1 MIKVTVWNEFVE
13 ENMYEHVKKVYPHG
27 IHTCIKNFLET
38 NDDMSVRCVTLS
50 DPDQGLSEEILSDTD
65 VLIWWGH
72 QAHEEVT
79 EENENEAVQIK
90 LTRSEQREQVFMLLF
105 SKSFTNTS
113 VDNMVQDSS
122 ELFMGGVSALAQA
135 EVEGIVSAK
144 EELDEIISRYLKKG
158 WTLSRISKP
167 SLAILELAVYEIK
180 YLDNVPASVA
190 INEAVELAKKYTI
203 DESGFVNGILV
214 SFVRDNGEK

>member
-1 MIKVTVWNEFVE
+1 M
-13 ENMYEHVKKVYPHG
+13 
-27 IHTCIKNFLET
+27 
-38 NDDMSVRCVTLS
+38 
-50 DPDQGLSEEILSDTD
+50 SEEINVTS
-65 VLIWWGH
+65 
-72 QAHEEVT
+72 QEVT

-144 EELDEIISRYLKKG
+144 EELDEIISRYLG

-203 DESGFVNGILV
+203 DESGFVNGILG

>member
-1 MIKVTVWNEFVE
+1 M
-13 ENMYEHVKKVYPHG
+13 
-27 IHTCIKNFLET
+27 
-38 NDDMSVRCVTLS
+38 
-50 DPDQGLSEEILSDTD
+50 SEEINVTS
-65 VLIWWGH
+65 
-72 QAHEEVT
+72 QEVT

-122 ELFMGGVSALAQA
+122 ELFMGGVSVLAQA

-203 DESGFVNGILV
+203 DESGFVNGILG

>member
-1 MIKVTVWNEFVE
+1 M
-13 ENMYEHVKKVYPHG
+13 
-27 IHTCIKNFLET
+27 
-38 NDDMSVRCVTLS
+38 
-50 DPDQGLSEEILSDTD
+50 SEEINVTS
-65 VLIWWGH
+65 
-72 QAHEEVT
+72 QEVT

-158 WTLSRISKP
+158 CTLSRISKP
-167 SLAILELAVYEIK
+167 SLEVKRRKSA
-180 YLDNVPASVA
+180 
-190 INEAVELAKKYTI
+190 
-203 DESGFVNGILV
+203 GFWRL
-214 SFVRDNGEK
+214 SRCL

>member
-1 MIKVTVWNEFVE
+1 M
-13 ENMYEHVKKVYPHG
+13 
-27 IHTCIKNFLET
+27 
-38 NDDMSVRCVTLS
+38 
-50 DPDQGLSEEILSDTD
+50 SEEINVTS
-65 VLIWWGH
+65 
-72 QAHEEVT
+72 QEVT

-144 EELDEIISRYLKKG
+144 EELDEIISRYLKKDG
-158 WTLSRISKP
+158 LFQEFQSRRLQ
-167 SLAILELAVYEIK
+167 SLNLQCMKSSILTMFPQA
-180 YLDNVPASVA
+180 
-190 INEAVELAKKYTI
+190 
-203 DESGFVNGILV
+203 
-214 SFVRDNGEK
+214 

>member
-1 MIKVTVWNEFVE
+1 M
-13 ENMYEHVKKVYPHG
+13 
-27 IHTCIKNFLET
+27 
-38 NDDMSVRCVTLS
+38 
-50 DPDQGLSEEILSDTD
+50 SEEINVTSQE
-65 VLIWWGH
+65 V
-72 QAHEEVT
+72 EVT

-122 ELFMGGVSALAQA
+122 ELFMGGVSALAQT

-203 DESGFVNGILV
+203 DESGFVNGILG
-214 SFVRDNGEK
+214 SFVRDNGEN

>member
-1 MIKVTVWNEFVE
+1 M
-13 ENMYEHVKKVYPHG
+13 
-27 IHTCIKNFLET
+27 
-38 NDDMSVRCVTLS
+38 
-50 DPDQGLSEEILSDTD
+50 SEEINVTSQE
-65 VLIWWGH
+65 V
-72 QAHEEVT
+72 EVT

-122 ELFMGGVSALAQA
+122 ELFMGGVSTLAQA

-203 DESGFVNGILV
+203 DESGFVNGILG

>member
-1 MIKVTVWNEFVE
+1 M
-13 ENMYEHVKKVYPHG
+13 
-27 IHTCIKNFLET
+27 
-38 NDDMSVRCVTLS
+38 
-50 DPDQGLSEEILSDTD
+50 SEEINVTS
-65 VLIWWGH
+65 
-72 QAHEEVT
+72 QEVT

-122 ELFMGGVSALAQA
+122 ELFMGGVSALVQA

-203 DESGFVNGILV
+203 DESGFVNGILG

>member
-1 MIKVTVWNEFVE
+1 
-13 ENMYEHVKKVYPHG
+13 
-27 IHTCIKNFLET
+27 
-38 NDDMSVRCVTLS
+38 
-50 DPDQGLSEEILSDTD
+50 
-65 VLIWWGH
+65 
-72 QAHEEVT
+72 
-79 EENENEAVQIK
+79 
-90 LTRSEQREQVFMLLF
+90 MLLF

-167 SLAILELAVYEIK
+167 
-180 YLDNVPASVA
+180 YLDNIPASVA

-203 DESGFVNGILV
+203 DESGFVNGILG

>member
-1 MIKVTVWNEFVE
+1 M
-13 ENMYEHVKKVYPHG
+13 
-27 IHTCIKNFLET
+27 
-38 NDDMSVRCVTLS
+38 
-50 DPDQGLSEEILSDTD
+50 SEEINVTS
-65 VLIWWGH
+65 
-72 QAHEEVT
+72 QEVT

-122 ELFMGGVSALAQA
+122 ELFMGGVIALAQA

-203 DESGFVNGILV
+203 DESGFVNGILG

>member
-1 MIKVTVWNEFVE
+1 M
-13 ENMYEHVKKVYPHG
+13 
-27 IHTCIKNFLET
+27 
-38 NDDMSVRCVTLS
+38 
-50 DPDQGLSEEILSDTD
+50 SEEINVTS
-65 VLIWWGH
+65 
-72 QAHEEVT
+72 QEVT

-122 ELFMGGVSALAQA
+122 ELFMGGVSALAQV

-203 DESGFVNGILV
+203 DESGFVNGILG

>member
-1 MIKVTVWNEFVE
+1 M
-13 ENMYEHVKKVYPHG
+13 
-27 IHTCIKNFLET
+27 
-38 NDDMSVRCVTLS
+38 
-50 DPDQGLSEEILSDTD
+50 SEEINVTS
-65 VLIWWGH
+65 
-72 QAHEEVT
+72 QEVT

-122 ELFMGGVSALAQA
+122 ELFMGGVSTLAQA

-203 DESGFVNGILV
+203 DESGFVNGILG

>member
-1 MIKVTVWNEFVE
+1 M
-13 ENMYEHVKKVYPHG
+13 
-27 IHTCIKNFLET
+27 
-38 NDDMSVRCVTLS
+38 
-50 DPDQGLSEEILSDTD
+50 SEEINITS
-65 VLIWWGH
+65 
-72 QAHEEVT
+72 QEVT

-144 EELDEIISRYLKKG
+144 EELDEIISRYLKKDG
-158 WTLSRISKP
+158 LFQEFQSRRLQ
-167 SLAILELAVYEIK
+167 SLNLQCMKSSILTMFPQA
-180 YLDNVPASVA
+180 
-190 INEAVELAKKYTI
+190 
-203 DESGFVNGILV
+203 
-214 SFVRDNGEK
+214 

>member
-1 MIKVTVWNEFVE
+1 M
-13 ENMYEHVKKVYPHG
+13 
-27 IHTCIKNFLET
+27 
-38 NDDMSVRCVTLS
+38 
-50 DPDQGLSEEILSDTD
+50 SEEINVTS
-65 VLIWWGH
+65 
-72 QAHEEVT
+72 QEVT

-122 ELFMGGVSALAQA
+122 ELFLGGVCELAQA
-135 EVEGIVSAK
+135 EFEGIVSSK

-203 DESGFVNGILV
+203 DESGFVNGILG

>member
-1 MIKVTVWNEFVE
+1 M
-13 ENMYEHVKKVYPHG
+13 
-27 IHTCIKNFLET
+27 
-38 NDDMSVRCVTLS
+38 
-50 DPDQGLSEEILSDTD
+50 SEEINVTS
-65 VLIWWGH
+65 
-72 QAHEEVT
+72 QEVT

-167 SLAILELAVYEIK
+167 SLPYWMMIL
-180 YLDNVPASVA
+180 S
-190 INEAVELAKKYTI
+190 
-203 DESGFVNGILV
+203 
-214 SFVRDNGEK
+214 R

>member
-1 MIKVTVWNEFVE
+1 M
-13 ENMYEHVKKVYPHG
+13 
-27 IHTCIKNFLET
+27 
-38 NDDMSVRCVTLS
+38 
-50 DPDQGLSEEILSDTD
+50 SEEINVTSQE
-65 VLIWWGH
+65 V
-72 QAHEEVT
+72 EVT

-144 EELDEIISRYLKKG
+144 EELDEIISRYLKKDG
-158 WTLSRISKP
+158 LFLEFQSRRLQ
-167 SLAILELAVYEIK
+167 SLNLQCMKSSILTMFPQA
-180 YLDNVPASVA
+180 
-190 INEAVELAKKYTI
+190 
-203 DESGFVNGILV
+203 
-214 SFVRDNGEK
+214 

>member
-1 MIKVTVWNEFVE
+1 M
-13 ENMYEHVKKVYPHG
+13 
-27 IHTCIKNFLET
+27 
-38 NDDMSVRCVTLS
+38 
-50 DPDQGLSEEILSDTD
+50 SEEINVTS
-65 VLIWWGH
+65 
-72 QAHEEVT
+72 QEVT

-90 LTRSEQREQVFMLLF
+90 LTRSEQREQVFMPLF
-105 SKSFTNTS
+105 SKSFTNTT

-203 DESGFVNGILV
+203 DESGFVNGILG

>member
-1 MIKVTVWNEFVE
+1 M
-13 ENMYEHVKKVYPHG
+13 
-27 IHTCIKNFLET
+27 
-38 NDDMSVRCVTLS
+38 
-50 DPDQGLSEEILSDTD
+50 SEEINVTS
-65 VLIWWGH
+65 
-72 QAHEEVT
+72 QEVT

-167 SLAILELAVYEIK
+167 SLAILSLIH
-180 YLDNVPASVA
+180 
-190 INEAVELAKKYTI
+190 I
-203 DESGFVNGILV
+203 
-214 SFVRDNGEK
+214 

>member
-1 MIKVTVWNEFVE
+1 M
-13 ENMYEHVKKVYPHG
+13 
-27 IHTCIKNFLET
+27 
-38 NDDMSVRCVTLS
+38 
-50 DPDQGLSEEILSDTD
+50 SEEINVTS
-65 VLIWWGH
+65 
-72 QAHEEVT
+72 QEVT

-180 YLDNVPASVA
+180 
-190 INEAVELAKKYTI
+190 
-203 DESGFVNGILV
+203 
-214 SFVRDNGEK
+214 

>member
-1 MIKVTVWNEFVE
+1 M
-13 ENMYEHVKKVYPHG
+13 
-27 IHTCIKNFLET
+27 
-38 NDDMSVRCVTLS
+38 
-50 DPDQGLSEEILSDTD
+50 SEEINVTSQE
-65 VLIWWGH
+65 V
-72 QAHEEVT
+72 EVT

-144 EELDEIISRYLKKG
+144 EELDEIISRYLKKDG
-158 WTLSRISKP
+158 LFQEFQSRRLQ
-167 SLAILELAVYEIK
+167 SLNLQCMKSSILTMFPQA
-180 YLDNVPASVA
+180 
-190 INEAVELAKKYTI
+190 
-203 DESGFVNGILV
+203 
-214 SFVRDNGEK
+214 

>member
-1 MIKVTVWNEFVE
+1 M
-13 ENMYEHVKKVYPHG
+13 
-27 IHTCIKNFLET
+27 
-38 NDDMSVRCVTLS
+38 
-50 DPDQGLSEEILSDTD
+50 SEEINVTSQE
-65 VLIWWGH
+65 V
-72 QAHEEVT
+72 EVT

-122 ELFMGGVSALAQA
+122 ELFMGGVRALAQA

-203 DESGFVNGILV
+203 DESGFVNGILG
-214 SFVRDNGEK
+214 SFVRDNGEN

>member
-1 MIKVTVWNEFVE
+1 M
-13 ENMYEHVKKVYPHG
+13 
-27 IHTCIKNFLET
+27 
-38 NDDMSVRCVTLS
+38 
-50 DPDQGLSEEILSDTD
+50 SEEINVTS
-65 VLIWWGH
+65 
-72 QAHEEVT
+72 QEVT

-167 SLAILELAVYEIK
+167 SLAILERVH
-180 YLDNVPASVA
+180 P
-190 INEAVELAKKYTI
+190 
-203 DESGFVNGILV
+203 F
-214 SFVRDNGEK
+214 FR

>member
-1 MIKVTVWNEFVE
+1 M
-13 ENMYEHVKKVYPHG
+13 
-27 IHTCIKNFLET
+27 
-38 NDDMSVRCVTLS
+38 
-50 DPDQGLSEEILSDTD
+50 SEEINVTS
-65 VLIWWGH
+65 
-72 QAHEEVT
+72 QEVT

-144 EELDEIISRYLKKG
+144 EELDEIISRYLKKDG
-158 WTLSRISKP
+158 LFQEYQSRRLQ
-167 SLAILELAVYEIK
+167 SLNLQCMKSSILTMFPQA
-180 YLDNVPASVA
+180 
-190 INEAVELAKKYTI
+190 
-203 DESGFVNGILV
+203 
-214 SFVRDNGEK
+214 

>member
-1 MIKVTVWNEFVE
+1 MSKEINVT
-13 ENMYEHVKKVYPHG
+13 
-27 IHTCIKNFLET
+27 
-38 NDDMSVRCVTLS
+38 S
-50 DPDQGLSEEILSDTD
+50 Q
-65 VLIWWGH
+65 
-72 QAHEEVT
+72 EVT

-122 ELFMGGVSALAQA
+122 ELFMGGVSALAQV

-203 DESGFVNGILV
+203 DESGFVNGILG

>member
-1 MIKVTVWNEFVE
+1 M
-13 ENMYEHVKKVYPHG
+13 
-27 IHTCIKNFLET
+27 
-38 NDDMSVRCVTLS
+38 
-50 DPDQGLSEEILSDTD
+50 SEEINVTS
-65 VLIWWGH
+65 
-72 QAHEEVT
+72 QEVT

-144 EELDEIISRYLKKG
+144 EELDEIISRYLKKDG
-158 WTLSRISKP
+158 LFQEFQSHRLQ
-167 SLAILELAVYEIK
+167 SLNLQCMKSSILTMFPQA
-180 YLDNVPASVA
+180 
-190 INEAVELAKKYTI
+190 
-203 DESGFVNGILV
+203 
-214 SFVRDNGEK
+214 

>member
-1 MIKVTVWNEFVE
+1 M
-13 ENMYEHVKKVYPHG
+13 
-27 IHTCIKNFLET
+27 
-38 NDDMSVRCVTLS
+38 
-50 DPDQGLSEEILSDTD
+50 SEEINVTS
-65 VLIWWGH
+65 
-72 QAHEEVT
+72 QEVT

-144 EELDEIISRYLKKG
+144 EELDEIISKDGLFQEFQ
-158 WTLSRISKP
+158 SRRLQ
-167 SLAILELAVYEIK
+167 SLNLQCMKSSILTMFPQA
-180 YLDNVPASVA
+180 
-190 INEAVELAKKYTI
+190 
-203 DESGFVNGILV
+203 
-214 SFVRDNGEK
+214 

>member
-1 MIKVTVWNEFVE
+1 MWAAIQSTAP
-13 ENMYEHVKKVYPHG
+13 KK
-27 IHTCIKNFLET
+27 ET
-38 NDDMSVRCVTLS
+38 K
-50 DPDQGLSEEILSDTD
+50 I
-65 VLIWWGH
+65 
-72 QAHEEVT
+72 EVT

-180 YLDNVPASVA
+180 YLDNVPAS
-190 INEAVELAKKYTI
+190 NEAVELAKKYTI
-203 DESGFVNGILV
+203 DESGFVNGILG

>member
-1 MIKVTVWNEFVE
+1 M
-13 ENMYEHVKKVYPHG
+13 
-27 IHTCIKNFLET
+27 
-38 NDDMSVRCVTLS
+38 
-50 DPDQGLSEEILSDTD
+50 SEEINVTSQE
-65 VLIWWGH
+65 V
-72 QAHEEVT
+72 EVT

-167 SLAILELAVYEIK
+167 SLEVKRRKSA
-180 YLDNVPASVA
+180 
-190 INEAVELAKKYTI
+190 
-203 DESGFVNGILV
+203 GFWRL
-214 SFVRDNGEK
+214 SRCL

>member
-1 MIKVTVWNEFVE
+1 M
-13 ENMYEHVKKVYPHG
+13 
-27 IHTCIKNFLET
+27 
-38 NDDMSVRCVTLS
+38 
-50 DPDQGLSEEILSDTD
+50 SEEINVTSQE
-65 VLIWWGH
+65 V
-72 QAHEEVT
+72 EVT

-158 WTLSRISKP
+158 WTLLEFQSRRLQ
-167 SLAILELAVYEIK
+167 SLNLQCMKSSILTMFPQA
-180 YLDNVPASVA
+180 
-190 INEAVELAKKYTI
+190 
-203 DESGFVNGILV
+203 
-214 SFVRDNGEK
+214 